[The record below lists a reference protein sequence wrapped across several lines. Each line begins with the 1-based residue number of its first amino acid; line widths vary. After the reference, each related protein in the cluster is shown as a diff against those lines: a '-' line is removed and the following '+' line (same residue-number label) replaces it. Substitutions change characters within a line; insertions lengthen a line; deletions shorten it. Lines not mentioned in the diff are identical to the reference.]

1 MNRAGEPRRITSML
15 RRTLLA
21 LAIGSVLFMT
31 ASAAFADDPVLLT
44 PLDFDGTTGVL
55 TASLGFPPPAFFLNT
70 PATVHLTSVLHF
82 LPPNPCDGLVRAWDV
97 NVMHQSSGK
106 DVQPVFVALL
116 TLLATHQC
124 TLSASVAANVDGT
137 FTLLSIGPGN

>member
-1 MNRAGEPRRITSML
+1 ML

-21 LAIGSVLFMT
+21 LGIGSVVLIT
-31 ASAAFADDPVLLT
+31 ASAAFTEEPVLVT
-44 PLDFDGTTGVL
+44 PSDFDVTTGVL
-55 TASLGFPPPAFFLNT
+55 TASVGFAPPAFYLLT
-70 PATVHLTSVLHF
+70 PATVHLTSVLHL
-82 LPPNPCDGLVRAWDV
+82 LPPNPCDGLTRAWDV
-97 NVMHQSSGK
+97 NVPRQSGGK

-124 TLSASVAANVDGT
+124 TMSASVTANGDGT